1 MQKLTLNIGKLTDG
15 THWLCLA
22 DSDTTDV
29 YPLAMFTSEDCVTVF
44 QEFMGT
50 QGYVALKLPSNDE
63 IADLLGES

>member
-29 YPLAMFTSEDCVTVF
+29 YPLAKFTSEDCVTVF
-44 QEFMGT
+44 QDFMGT